1 VEFAYLKIMHD
12 GSDPVTGS
20 TLVNPGVPIP
30 ADASKIHG
38 ITDSDV
44 AGAPSLRELAPMISD
59 LMRSCVVSGFNVRQ
73 YDVPYLQKDMARFGA
88 NLPHLDVFD
97 VRDLWFDYSGSQRV
111 RYLT

>member
-59 LMRSCVVSGFNVRQ
+59 LMRSCVVRASMCGNTMCRIFKKTWRALGQ
-73 YDVPYLQKDMARFGA
+73 TCRIWMF
-88 NLPHLDVFD
+88 
-97 VRDLWFDYSGSQRV
+97 
-111 RYLT
+111 LT